1 MNVWW
6 EMLEKYEKE
15 LDKYSSEADADE
27 SGEEEVPNRKK
38 VRKVRNKHK
47 AAEEPP
53 KLETV
58 KAEPK
63 KAAKKDQEAPERKSS
78 WNPMNWFG

>member
-15 LDKYSSEADADE
+15 LEKFSSQDDADE

-38 VRKVRNKHK
+38 VKKVRNKNK
-47 AAEEPP
+47 AVEEPP
-53 KLETV
+53 K
-58 KAEPK
+58 
-63 KAAKKDQEAPERKSS
+63 
-78 WNPMNWFG
+78 

>member
-15 LDKYSSEADADE
+15 LDKYSSEAGADE
-27 SGEEEVPNRKK
+27 SGEEEAPNRKK
-38 VRKVRNKHK
+38 VRKVRNKNK

-58 KAEPK
+58 KAETK
-63 KAAKKDQEAPERKSS
+63 KAVKQPEIQETVKP
-78 WNPMNWFG
+78 